1 MLEINKKNALYLAH
15 MGSRGA
21 FGQAV
26 YDWLQSGEE
35 FYAVSADYS
44 VPSGLSRIVAESPDR
59 YIDTGISEQNMIG
72 VAAGLSDEST
82 PVIATSWG
90 IFASYRCTDQI
101 RVFMGMMKSNIKL
114 IGLTSGISEP
124 RLGGSHFC
132 IGDIALLRAIPN
144 LTVIAPSDGIEI
156 YSAVIA
162 SLREKTPFY
171 IRLTGRD
178 RLPIINSWDDYSFEI
193 GKAIWLKNGSDVLF
207 ISCGTIIEQCLKASD
222 DLEKKGVSCSIL
234 NLHTI
239 KPIDSNAVL
248 EGRNYRIVVTVE
260 EHSII
265 GGLGSAVSELYTE
278 NGVNIPVLRLGI
290 GDFVPRAGKYEYL
303 LKQCGIDSDS
313 IVNSVLK
320 HMR

>member
-1 MLEINKKNALYLAH
+1 MLEISKKNALYLAH

-26 YDWLQSGEE
+26 YDWMQSGEN

-44 VPSGLSRIVAESPDR
+44 VPSGLSRIVAEAPDR
-59 YIDTGISEQNMIG
+59 YVDTGISEQNMIG
-72 VAAGLSDEST
+72 VAAGLADEIT

-90 IFASYRCTDQI
+90 IFASYRCSDQI

-132 IGDIALLRAIPN
+132 VGDIALLRAIPN
-144 LTVIAPSDGIEI
+144 LTVIAPADGMEI
-156 YSAVIA
+156 YEAVIA
-162 SLREKTPFY
+162 SLRENLPIY

-178 RLPIINSWDDYSFEI
+178 RLPLINDWQNYSFKI
-193 GKAIWLKNGSDVLF
+193 GKAIWLKKGSDVLL
-207 ISCGTIIEQCLKASD
+207 ISCGTILEQSLKAAEV
-222 DLEKKGVSCSIL
+222 LENRGVSCSVL
-234 NLHTI
+234 NIHTI
-239 KPIDSNAVL
+239 KPIDREAVL
-248 EGRNYRIVVTVE
+248 EGKKYRLVVTVE

-278 NGVNIPVLRLGI
+278 NAVDTKVLRLGI
-290 GDFVPRAGKYEYL
+290 RDFVPRAGKYDYL
-303 LKQCGIDSDS
+303 LEQCGIDADS
-313 IVNSVLK
+313 IIKSIQEY
-320 HMR
+320 MR